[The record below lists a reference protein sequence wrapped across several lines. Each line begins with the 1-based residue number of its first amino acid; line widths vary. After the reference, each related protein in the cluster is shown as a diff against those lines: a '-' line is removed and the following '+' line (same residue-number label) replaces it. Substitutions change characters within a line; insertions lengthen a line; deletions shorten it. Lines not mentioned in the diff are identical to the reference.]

1 MNRWSRQI
9 HRWTSVA
16 FTLGFLANTVIA
28 VAGID
33 AVWVGVFALVPL
45 LVLLVTGLWLF
56 AIPWLP
62 RRDVRPS

>member
-1 MNRWSRQI
+1 M
-9 HRWTSVA
+9 A

-62 RRDVRPS
+62 RRDVRG